1 MKVLKGLFLLLLGV
15 VALFFVVALLLPRT
29 AHLERS
35 ISTDASP
42 ATVYGLVNGFQRF
55 NEWSPWA
62 KLDPSTRYTYSG
74 PQTGVG
80 ARMEWASANADV
92 GNGSQ
97 EIIAVEPDRSVTNRL
112 DFGTGNPSIAVIRL
126 DPEGAGTRI
135 TWSLDS
141 DFSDSL
147 LGRYFGLMLERM
159 VGPDY
164 ERGLVQLKALAE
176 STTPP
181 ADAQP

>member
-1 MKVLKGLFLLLLGV
+1 MKVLKGLFLLLLGL
-15 VALFFVVALLLPRT
+15 VALFFAVALLLPRT

-62 KLDPSTRYTYSG
+62 KLDPNTRYTYSG

-80 ARMEWASANADV
+80 ARMDWASANADV
-92 GNGSQ
+92 GSGSQ
-97 EIIAVEPDRSVTNRL
+97 EIIAAEPDRSVTNRL
-112 DFGTGNPSIAVIRL
+112 DFGMGKPSTAVIRL

-147 LGRYFGLMLERM
+147 LGRYFGLMLERL

-164 ERGLVQLKALAE
+164 ERGLAQLKALAE